1 MESLLRLQKD
11 LPTPTKQD
19 PLAQLE
25 WIFED
30 KMATYAHESTQQ
42 NYRDALVF
50 YKRFLRDTN
59 NYSRSLEDDPRFL
72 LRRDWDVTAL
82 FKVFKWIEATNISG
96 TPAYRSSLVIEGRM
110 SALRQTMEHAYDHGY
125 IEQPVINVTPPAG
138 VRETLARAAFS
149 QEEYET
155 LFKVLGPL
163 ITFSRGLLQPYV
175 RTGRGRDPRV
185 IEKKGLPRGT
195 RLFGQGWKC
204 LAKTQDGKGYEPT
217 DDNMRWYFEN
227 VMNCIA
233 VPAVGKHGKDHKDF
247 FTYASNVH
255 GGLNKL
261 YRKWGVSALVGQDV
275 IIPLAVQLIAETGL
289 NVESLLSLRRDCF
302 KEAHP
307 LTGLPYLEYYKPRS
321 GGDKE
326 LHLAL
331 YDQENRDSLGL
342 KQKQSRVIGNTIK
355 CILKL
360 TEPLVSRVAP
370 KDRDYLFL
378 YKTTATH
385 SFGKL
390 LRVTVQTLQAWTE
403 KIVRENDLR
412 GRDGKPLVFTLS
424 RFRPTKITDMVNQ
437 GYDFFNIM
445 AVAGHSSIDITLS
458 YIDKLNST
466 TDYHRTIDRALTAI
480 KNNKRDYESKSLPIA
495 TDPNARPGAFI
506 FSGPVCHCKNPY
518 DPPAVVKNSKG
529 YHEGDACTYWNM
541 CLQCENVLITEMSLP
556 KLIAYRSEIERAL
569 KHVSEIPRQGELYMR
584 LKMMLDEILVP
595 GCMFSQ
601 ETLDAASQLATEA
614 SEDVFD
620 AFTHQSVQL

>member
-1 MESLLRLQKD
+1 M
-11 LPTPTKQD
+11 
-19 PLAQLE
+19 
-25 WIFED
+25 
-30 KMATYAHESTQQ
+30 H
-42 NYRDALVF
+42 
-50 YKRFLRDTN
+50 TN
-59 NYSRSLEDDPRFL
+59 NYSQSLDRDPRFL
-72 LRRDWDVTAL
+72 LRREWDVTAL

-125 IEQPVINVTPPAG
+125 IDQPVINVTPPAG
-138 VRETLARAAFS
+138 VRETLCRAAFS

-155 LFKVLGPL
+155 LFKAIGPL
-163 ITFSRGLLQPYV
+163 MTFSRGLVRPYV
-175 RTGRGRDPRV
+175 RTGKGRDPRIV
-185 IEKKGLPRGT
+185 QRKGVPRGT
-195 RLFGQGWKC
+195 SLLGQGWKC
-204 LAKTQDGKGYEPT
+204 LTKAPDGKGYEPS

-227 VMNCIA
+227 MMDCIA
-233 VPAVGKHGKDHKDF
+233 VPAIAEHERQHKDF

-261 YRKWGVSALVGQDV
+261 YRKWGVSALVDQDV
-275 IIPLAVQLIAETGL
+275 VIPLAVELISETGL

-326 LHLAL
+326 LHLSL
-331 YDQENRDSLGL
+331 YDQGRRDSLGL
-342 KQKQSRVIGNTIK
+342 KQKQSRVIGNTINW
-355 CILKL
+355 IRKL

-378 YKTTATH
+378 YETTATH

-390 LRVTVQTLQAWTE
+390 LRVTVQTLQDWTE
-403 KIVRENDLR
+403 KIVRDNDLR
-412 GRDGKPLVFTLS
+412 GQDGKRLVFTLS
-424 RFRPTKITDMVNQ
+424 RFRPTKITEMVNQ
-437 GYDFFNIM
+437 GYDFFDIM
-445 AVAGHSSIDITLS
+445 AVAGHSSIGTTLS

-466 TDYHRTIDRALTAI
+466 TDFHRTIDRELTAI
-480 KNNKRDYESKSLPIA
+480 KNNKRDYERKPLPIA
-495 TDPNARPGAFI
+495 TAVNDKPGAFI
-506 FSGPVCHCKNPY
+506 FKGPVCHCKNPY
-518 DPPAVVKNSKG
+518 EPPAVVKNSKG

-601 ETLDAASQLATEA
+601 ETLEAASQIAAEA
-614 SEDVFD
+614 SEDIFD
-620 AFTHQSVQL
+620 AFMHQSVQL